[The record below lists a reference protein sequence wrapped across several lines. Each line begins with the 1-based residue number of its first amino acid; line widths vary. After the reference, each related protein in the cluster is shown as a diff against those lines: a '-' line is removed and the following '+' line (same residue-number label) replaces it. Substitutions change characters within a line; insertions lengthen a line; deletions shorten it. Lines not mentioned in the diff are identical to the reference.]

1 MADNENNKGK
11 EPEFSMDWFFDYVTQ
26 KNKSIAAIFDA
37 DTFEVDLI
45 SDNTE
50 EIIGIPKEEL
60 LKDIYPLFENAQDA
74 RTEFTPDKEAIL
86 KLGVGEIMTLDVI
99 DAVNRITGEHIYFEA
114 SLERQIIG
122 GKDRFLL
129 VWVDKTAEVIR
140 NKQMENMIDAANA
153 ANEAKT
159 SFLAKMSHDFR
170 TPMNAI
176 TNFNL
181 LIAKNSDNPQR
192 IRDYTHKIGLACQNL
207 LRLLNDVLDMS
218 KIESGATKINQQEF
232 ALGLL
237 LEEVNSV
244 IAFQAKGKEQD
255 YQVHAGGMRQDLF
268 IGDKQKINEVLV
280 NILGNAVK
288 YTPVG
293 GKIDFT
299 ISEEKVTTGD
309 YWDVKFEVKDNGIG
323 MSKEFQKNIF
333 DAFTREEKKE
343 VSGIQGTGLGMAITK
358 SLVQMMGGTISV
370 ESEEGAGSTFVI
382 TLRLPSVN
390 QDQGDFWEN
399 HGIRRILV
407 IDDDIQECEKINTA
421 LEDTTVEVFFSTSG
435 YKALHLIEVSDQDG
449 SGFDVILLGMQ
460 IRSISCFE
468 LAKRIRE
475 KDLRPQPVL
484 LLLTEDWEDVAQEA
498 REAGIYDFITKP
510 FFMSTFQELIEDIT
524 SRPGASSDKKKTKS
538 LDGIEILAAEDNE
551 INADILVELM
561 EMEGA
566 TVVRVPDG
574 SKAVQ
579 VFEKSEKGF
588 YDVILMDV
596 QMPVMNG
603 YEAAGKIRELSREDA
618 SKIPIIAMT
627 ANTYA
632 EDVQK
637 SLDAGMNAHVSKPID
652 IEVLKNTI
660 LELLEKMRST

>member
-1 MADNENNKGK
+1 LSDNGNNIGR
-11 EPEFSMDWFFDYVTQ
+11 EPEFSMHWFFDYVSQ

-37 DTFEVDLI
+37 DTFDVEII

-60 LKDIYPLFENAQDA
+60 LKDISLLFVNTKDA
-74 RTEFTPDKEAIL
+74 KTEFTPTKEDLL
-86 KLGVGEIMTLDVI
+86 KLGIGETMTLDVI
-99 DAVNRITGEHIYFEA
+99 DAVNSITGEHIYFEA
-114 SLERQIIG
+114 SLERQIIDG
-122 GKDRFLL
+122 RDRFLL
-129 VWVDKTAEVIR
+129 VWVDKTEEVIR
-140 NKQMENMIDAANA
+140 NQQMEDMIDVANA

-159 SFLAKMSHDFR
+159 NFLANMSHDFR

-192 IRDYTHKIGLACQNL
+192 VRDYTHKIGLACQNL

-244 IAFQAKGKEQD
+244 IAFQAKAKQQD

-268 IGDKQKINEVLV
+268 MGDKQKINEVLV

-288 YTPVG
+288 YTHVG
-293 GKIDFT
+293 GRIDFT
-299 ISEEKVTTGD
+299 ISEEKVSTGD
-309 YWDVKFEVKDNGIG
+309 YYDVKFEVKDNGIG

-370 ESEEGAGSTFVI
+370 ESNEGEGSTFII
-382 TLRLPSVN
+382 TLRLPGVN

-421 LEDTTVEVFFSTSG
+421 LQDTTVEVFFSTSG
-435 YKALHLIEVSDQDG
+435 YKAMHLIEVSYEDE
-449 SGFDVILLGMQ
+449 SGFDVIILGMQ

-468 LAKRIRE
+468 LAGRIRE

-498 REAGIYDFITKP
+498 RDAGIYDFITKP
-510 FFMSTFQELIEDIT
+510 FFMSTFQQLIEDIT
-524 SRPGASSDKKKTKS
+524 NRPSASGDKKKS
-538 LDGIEILAAEDNE
+538 NPLEGIQILAAEDNE

-561 EMEGA
+561 SMEGA
-566 TVVRVPDG
+566 SIARVPDG
-574 SKAVQ
+574 KKAIE
-579 VFEKSEKGF
+579 VFEKSEAGY

-603 YEAAGKIRELSREDA
+603 YEAAGKIRELNREDA
-618 SKIPIIAMT
+618 AKIPIIAMT

-632 EDVQK
+632 DDVQK
-637 SLDAGMNAHVSKPID
+637 SLDAGMDAHVSKPID
-652 IEVLKNTI
+652 IEVLKTTI
-660 LELLEKMRST
+660 LELLEKRRST